1 MDSQPAI
8 HDTFVLERT
17 YPQPPARVFAA
28 LADPALKRRW
38 FADGEQHDVEL
49 YEMDFR
55 VGGRERLRYRMKPGT
70 PFPGALLASEGFIL
84 DIVPERRVVSAA
96 SMQLGEQRISV
107 SQVTLECV
115 PEGSGTRLT
124 CTHQGVFFEGADGPR
139 IRAMGWRSLLERIER
154 ALER

>member
-1 MDSQPAI
+1 MDTEPAI

-17 YPQPPARVFAA
+17 YPFPPQRVFAA
-28 LADPALKRRW
+28 LADPELKRRW
-38 FADGEQHDVEL
+38 FADGEQHEVEL

-70 PFPGALLASEGFIL
+70 PISGAILSSDGFFL
-84 DIVPERRVVSAA
+84 DIVPDRRVVSAA
-96 SMQLGEQRISV
+96 SMQLGERRISA

-115 PEGSGTRLT
+115 PDGSGTRLT
-124 CTHQGVFFEGADGPR
+124 CTHQGAFFEGADGPR
-139 IRAMGWRSLLERIER
+139 MRAMGWRGLLERIEK

>member
-1 MDSQPAI
+1 MDLQPAI

-38 FADGEQHDVEL
+38 FADGEQHEVEL
-49 YEMDFR
+49 YELDFR

-70 PFPGALLASEGFIL
+70 PIAGALLASEGFIL
-84 DIVPERRVVSAA
+84 DILPDRRVVSAN
-96 SMQLGEQRISV
+96 SMQLGERRISAA
-107 SQVTLECV
+107 QVTLECT
-115 PEGSGTRLT
+115 PEGSGTRLV
-124 CTHQGVFFEGADGPR
+124 CTHQGAFFEGADGPR
-139 IRAMGWRSLLERIER
+139 MRAMGWRSLLERIEK

>member
-1 MDSQPAI
+1 MDPQPAI

-17 YPQPPARVFAA
+17 YPFPPARVFAA
-28 LADPALKRRW
+28 LADPGLKRRW

-49 YEMDFR
+49 FEMDFR

-70 PFPGALLASEGFIL
+70 PIAGATLSSEGFFL

-96 SMQLGEQRISV
+96 SMQLGERRISA

-115 PEGSGTRLT
+115 PDGSGTRLT
-124 CTHQGVFFEGADGPR
+124 CTHQGAFFEGADGPR
-139 IRAMGWRSLLERIER
+139 LRATGWRSLLERIEK